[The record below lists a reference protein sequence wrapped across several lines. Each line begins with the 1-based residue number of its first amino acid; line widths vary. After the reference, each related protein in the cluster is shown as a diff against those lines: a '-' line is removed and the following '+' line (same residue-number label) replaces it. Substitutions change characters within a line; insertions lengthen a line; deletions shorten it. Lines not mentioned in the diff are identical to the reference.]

1 MARNGA
7 GGGRRALGQPHHG
20 LGQPIPLQRPRVRLL
35 PMLAFFPRQEL
46 RRLCV
51 PVARPPCF
59 SPPRD
64 AAATVESVEDEAR
77 RKRIARLRA
86 QMESDEPSK
95 EEMEAFDAGN
105 RKLRG

>member
-1 MARNGA
+1 M
-7 GGGRRALGQPHHG
+7 
-20 LGQPIPLQRPRVRLL
+20 
-35 PMLAFFPRQEL
+35 
-46 RRLCV
+46 
-51 PVARPPCF
+51 PVVRPPCF

-64 AAATVESVEDEAR
+64 AAAAAESVEDEAR

>member
-1 MARNGA
+1 
-7 GGGRRALGQPHHG
+7 
-20 LGQPIPLQRPRVRLL
+20 
-35 PMLAFFPRQEL
+35 
-46 RRLCV
+46 
-51 PVARPPCF
+51 
-59 SPPRD
+59 
-64 AAATVESVEDEAR
+64 VEDEAR